1 MSEPAAPTK
10 NAMRLAQ
17 SRHDIALWLRQD
29 AEAHHRRPGAGGSA
43 RGSADGSADRKGSAA
58 PMTGSSHLARLALS
72 AVAEGLLRRPPGG
85 PARMLLNAAGDSG
98 NALLVPVASRHPWAL
113 VAVAALAGA
122 ALVAGKP
129 WRWLLR
135 PTLLG
140 SLVSPLLIGAITRA
154 ALASRPEPRPPAE
167 R

>member
-10 NAMRLAQ
+10 NATRLAQ

-29 AEAHHRRPGAGGSA
+29 AEAHHRRPGAD
-43 RGSADGSADRKGSAA
+43 RSADGKGSAA
-58 PMTGSSHLARLALS
+58 PMAGSSHLARWALS